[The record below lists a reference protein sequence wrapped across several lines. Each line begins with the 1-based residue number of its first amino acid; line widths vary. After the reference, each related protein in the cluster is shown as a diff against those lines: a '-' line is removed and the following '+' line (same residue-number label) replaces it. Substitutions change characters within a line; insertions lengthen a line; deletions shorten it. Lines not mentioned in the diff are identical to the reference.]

1 MENMT
6 AFHTERSRLD
16 SKRGLTVYQTKSLC
30 LRHAERAIQRSTDRP
45 RTLDANLP
53 KTLICTTLGKLASGE
68 VSVWGS

>member
-16 SKRGLTVYQTKSLC
+16 SKRGLTVYQTLV